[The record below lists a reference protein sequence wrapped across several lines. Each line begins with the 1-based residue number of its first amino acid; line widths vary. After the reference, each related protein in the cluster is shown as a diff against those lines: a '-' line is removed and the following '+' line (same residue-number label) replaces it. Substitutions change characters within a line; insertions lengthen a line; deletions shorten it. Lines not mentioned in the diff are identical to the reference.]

1 MKKLLLI
8 ALLLCYSFTNAQI
21 TFEKGYFISNDGN
34 RTECYIKNLDWKN
47 TPTDFKYKT
56 QLSDSEIKTESIA
69 TTQEFGIDNETTY
82 KRFKIKIDRSNDD
95 LKKITT
101 NRNPDWRE
109 ETLFLKKL
117 VDGDATL
124 YGFTEDNMNRFFYA
138 TKTIPTEQLIHVKYI
153 ITDSNEGSE
162 KVGENNEYKQQLYKN
177 VATSTTTEKS
187 ILNLTY
193 KKADL
198 VAYFSKYNN
207 INPESVKKENTQK
220 TKSQFFI
227 KITTGVSMVSL
238 AVSDEANSLHNTEFD
253 NKTIFKFGAEAEYI
267 LPYNKNKW
275 SIFINPAYQKYQDEK
290 NYSVPSGFMAF
301 PDIQYNVKVD
311 YNAVQLPVGI
321 RHYMFLNEK
330 SKIFINAAYT
340 FDIVSS
346 VDIAYTTKTGTS
358 DATKFKGRSGSN
370 LAFGL
375 GYNFKNK
382 FSAEIRLNTKK
393 ELVNYAY
400 TYYSAKYSAID
411 FIFSYTIF

>member
-34 RTECYIKNLDWKN
+34 RTECYVKNLDWKN

-95 LKKITT
+95 PRKMTT
-101 NRNPDWRE
+101 NRNPDWKE
-109 ETLFLKKL
+109 ETLFLKTL
-117 VDGDATL
+117 VTGDAIL
-124 YGFTEDNMNRFFYA
+124 YSYTEDNTNRYFYA
-138 TKTIPTEQLIHVKYI
+138 TKTVPTEQLIYVKYLT
-153 ITDSNEGSE
+153 TDQNEGAE
-162 KVGENNEYKQQLYKN
+162 KVTENNEYKQQLYKN
-177 VATSTTTEKS
+177 VATTATTEKS

-207 INPESVKKENTQK
+207 ISPDAMKKENA
-220 TKSQFFI
+220 KSSKGQLLI
-227 KITTGVSMVSL
+227 KVTAGLGMVSSSL
-238 AVSDEANSLHNTEFD
+238 SNEGNSQQNTEFD

-275 SIFINPAYQKYQDEK
+275 SVFINPVYQKYQGEND
-290 NYSVPSGFMAF
+290 YTIPSGFMAF
-301 PDIQYNVKVD
+301 PDIQYNVKID
-311 YNAVQLPVGI
+311 YNAVQVPIGL

-330 SKIFINAAYT
+330 SKIFISAAYS
-340 FDIVSS
+340 FDLGSNTKIT
-346 VDIAYTTKTGTS
+346 YTNKTGNNITS
-358 DATKFKGRSGSN
+358 FEGNSSGN

-375 GYNFKNK
+375 GYNFRNK
-382 FSAEIRLNTKK
+382 FSVEARLNTKK
-393 ELVNYAY
+393 ELVNYNS
-400 TYYSAKYSAID
+400 YSAKYNAID
-411 FIFSYTIF
+411 FIFAYTIF

>member
-95 LKKITT
+95 PRKMTT
-101 NRNPDWRE
+101 NRNPDWKE
-109 ETLFLKKL
+109 ETLFLKIL
-117 VDGDATL
+117 VTGDAIL
-124 YGFTEDNMNRFFYA
+124 YSYTEDNTNRYFYA
-138 TKTIPTEQLIHVKYI
+138 TKTVPTEQLIYVKYLT
-153 ITDSNEGSE
+153 TDQNEGAE
-162 KVGENNEYKQQLYKN
+162 KVTENNEYKQQLYKN
-177 VATSTTTEKS
+177 VATTATTEKS

-207 INPESVKKENTQK
+207 ISPDAMKKENA
-220 TKSQFFI
+220 KSSKGQLLI
-227 KITTGVSMVSL
+227 KVTAGLGMVSSSL
-238 AVSDEANSLHNTEFD
+238 SNEDNSQQNTEFD

-275 SIFINPAYQKYQDEK
+275 SIFINPVYQKYQGEND
-290 NYSVPSGFMAF
+290 YTIPSGFMAF
-301 PDIQYNVKVD
+301 PDIQYNVKID
-311 YNAVQLPVGI
+311 YNAVQVPIGV

-330 SKIFINAAYT
+330 SKIFISAAYS
-340 FDIVSS
+340 FDLGSNTKIT
-346 VDIAYTTKTGTS
+346 YTNKTGNNITS
-358 DATKFKGRSGSN
+358 FEGNSSGN

-375 GYNFKNK
+375 GYNFRNK
-382 FSAEIRLNTKK
+382 FNVEARLNTKK
-393 ELVNYAY
+393 ELVNYNS
-400 TYYSAKYSAID
+400 YSAKYNAID
-411 FIFSYTIF
+411 FIFAYTIF

>member
-95 LKKITT
+95 PRKMTT
-101 NRNPDWRE
+101 NRNPDWKE
-109 ETLFLKKL
+109 ETLFLKIL
-117 VDGDATL
+117 VTGDAIL
-124 YGFTEDNMNRFFYA
+124 YSYTEDNTNRYFYA
-138 TKTIPTEQLIHVKYI
+138 TKTVPTEQLIYVKYLT
-153 ITDSNEGSE
+153 TDQNEGAE
-162 KVGENNEYKQQLYKN
+162 KVTENNEYKQQLYKN
-177 VATSTTTEKS
+177 VATTATTEKS

-198 VAYFSKYNN
+198 VTYFSKYNN
-207 INPESVKKENTQK
+207 ISPDAMKKENA
-220 TKSQFFI
+220 KSSKGQLLI
-227 KITTGVSMVSL
+227 KVTAGLGMVSSSL
-238 AVSDEANSLHNTEFD
+238 SNEDNSQQNTEFD

-275 SIFINPAYQKYQDEK
+275 SVFINPVYQKYQGEND
-290 NYSVPSGFMAF
+290 YTIPSGFMAF
-301 PDIQYNVKVD
+301 PDIQYNVKID
-311 YNAVQLPVGI
+311 YNAVQVPIGV

-330 SKIFINAAYT
+330 SKIFISAAYS
-340 FDIVSS
+340 FDLSS
-346 VDIAYTTKTGTS
+346 NTKITYTNKTGNNITS
-358 DATKFKGRSGSN
+358 FEGNSSGN

-375 GYNFKNK
+375 GYNFSNK
-382 FSAEIRLNTKK
+382 FTVEARLNTKK
-393 ELVNYAY
+393 ELVNYNS
-400 TYYSAKYSAID
+400 YSAKYNAID
-411 FIFSYTIF
+411 FIFAYTIF

>member
-95 LKKITT
+95 PRKMTT
-101 NRNPDWRE
+101 NRNPDWKE
-109 ETLFLKKL
+109 ETLFLKTL
-117 VDGDATL
+117 VTGDAIL
-124 YGFTEDNMNRFFYA
+124 YSYTEDNTNRYFYA
-138 TKTIPTEQLIHVKYI
+138 TKTVPTEQLIYVKYLT
-153 ITDSNEGSE
+153 TDQNEGAE
-162 KVGENNEYKQQLYKN
+162 KVTENNEYKQQLYKN
-177 VATSTTTEKS
+177 VATTATTEKS

-207 INPESVKKENTQK
+207 ISPDAMKKENA
-220 TKSQFFI
+220 KSSKGQLLI
-227 KITTGVSMVSL
+227 KVTAGLGMVTSSL
-238 AVSDEANSLHNTEFD
+238 SNEDNPQQNTEFD

-275 SIFINPAYQKYQDEK
+275 SVFINPVYQKYQGEND
-290 NYSVPSGFMAF
+290 YTIPSGFMAF
-301 PDIQYNVKVD
+301 PDIQYNVKID
-311 YNAVQLPVGI
+311 YNAVQVPIGV

-330 SKIFINAAYT
+330 SKIFISAAYS
-340 FDIVSS
+340 FDLGSNTKIT
-346 VDIAYTTKTGTS
+346 YTNKTGNNITS
-358 DATKFKGRSGSN
+358 FEGNSSGN

-375 GYNFKNK
+375 GYNFSNK
-382 FSAEIRLNTKK
+382 FTVEARLNTKK
-393 ELVNYAY
+393 ELVNYNS
-400 TYYSAKYSAID
+400 YSAKYNAID
-411 FIFSYTIF
+411 FIFAYTIF

>member
-95 LKKITT
+95 PRKMTT
-101 NRNPDWRE
+101 NRNPDWKE
-109 ETLFLKKL
+109 ETLFLKTL
-117 VDGDATL
+117 VTGDAIL
-124 YGFTEDNMNRFFYA
+124 YSYTEDNTNRYFYA
-138 TKTIPTEQLIHVKYI
+138 TKTVPTEQLIYVKYLT
-153 ITDSNEGSE
+153 TDQNEGAE
-162 KVGENNEYKQQLYKN
+162 KVTENNEYKQQLYKN
-177 VATSTTTEKS
+177 VATTATTEKS

-207 INPESVKKENTQK
+207 ISPDAMKKENA
-220 TKSQFFI
+220 KSSKGQLLI
-227 KITTGVSMVSL
+227 KVTAGLGMVSSSL
-238 AVSDEANSLHNTEFD
+238 SNEGNSQQNTEFD

-275 SIFINPAYQKYQDEK
+275 SVFINPVYQKYQGEND
-290 NYSVPSGFMAF
+290 YTIPSGFMAF
-301 PDIQYNVKVD
+301 PDIQYNVKID
-311 YNAVQLPVGI
+311 YNAVQVPIGV

-330 SKIFINAAYT
+330 SKIFISAAYS
-340 FDIVSS
+340 FDLGSNTKIT
-346 VDIAYTTKTGTS
+346 YTNKTGNNITS
-358 DATKFKGRSGSN
+358 FEGNSSGN

-375 GYNFKNK
+375 GYNFSNK
-382 FSAEIRLNTKK
+382 FTVEARLNTKK
-393 ELVNYAY
+393 ELVNYNS
-400 TYYSAKYSAID
+400 YSAKYNAID
-411 FIFSYTIF
+411 FIFAYTIF